1 MCESRKYFLCVR
13 VGSIFFHRFA
23 EIIVAEKF
31 RYLSASDLKFAC
43 RNFCTHFF
51 MPQNKVIWFSL
62 DWSKIGIVTLQMERR
77 RFEQNSF
84 I

>member
-1 MCESRKYFLCVR
+1 MCESRKYFFR
-13 VGSIFFHRFA
+13 RFA
-23 EIIVAEKF
+23 GISVAEKV
-31 RYLSASDLKFAC
+31 RYLSASDVKVAC